1 MAIDQ
6 SRVFVIDDE
15 PSVLSGLGDLFECS
29 GYEYKCFTSAE
40 ECLCEIDDSIDC
52 VVTDLA
58 MSPVSGID
66 LIDRLKERSLQVPV
80 VVLTG
85 HADVPTTVLLM
96 QRGAVTVLQKPVVI
110 DQFLDVIARTTKNAD
125 ERRQR
130 AEERRAAVNRFGRLD
145 ADEQAVMR
153 KMVSGVPN
161 KAIACDLLLSTRT
174 LDRRRRTVL
183 ETMQVNSVAE
193 LAALVERH
201 RLFES

>member
-1 MAIDQ
+1 L
-6 SRVFVIDDE
+6 R
-15 PSVLSGLGDLFECS
+15 
-29 GYEYKCFTSAE
+29 
-40 ECLCEIDDSIDC
+40 
-52 VVTDLA
+52 
-58 MSPVSGID
+58 
-66 LIDRLKERSLQVPV
+66 ERSLEVAV

-96 QRGAVTVLQKPVVI
+96 QRGAATVLQKPVENDQLI
-110 DQFLDVIARTTKNAD
+110 DAILRATENAD

-130 AEERRAAVNRFGRLD
+130 AEERWTAVNRFGRLD
-145 ADEQAVMR
+145 ADEQAVMQ